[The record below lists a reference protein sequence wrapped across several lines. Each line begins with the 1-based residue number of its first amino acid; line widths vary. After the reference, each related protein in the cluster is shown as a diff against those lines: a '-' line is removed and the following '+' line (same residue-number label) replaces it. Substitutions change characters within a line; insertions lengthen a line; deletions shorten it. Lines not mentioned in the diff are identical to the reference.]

1 MQNLA
6 IQAPLI
12 ESNTANRHKLKL
24 VTFDQ
29 NCLIE
34 YPVAEHLPVNRP
46 LFLSKVYAG
55 FPSPADD
62 HIEQRLDPNK
72 YLVDNEIST
81 FFYTMEGYSMVDLG
95 LLPGDK
101 LTLDRSKDARVNDVV
116 LALVNGGCTVKTLGL
131 GKNNNPRLIPANSED
146 EFPVIEINEFD
157 DFQILGVVISSFR
170 RFRPQYK

>member
-6 IQAPLI
+6 IQEPWI
-12 ESNTANRHKLKL
+12 ESATQAPVVNQPHLKL

-34 YPVAEHLPVNRP
+34 FPVSEHFPVERP

-62 HIEQRLDPNK
+62 QIEMRLDPNK
-72 YLVDNEIST
+72 YLVDNEVST
-81 FFYTMEGYSMVDLG
+81 FFYTMEGLSMIDLG

-101 LTLDRSKDARVNDVV
+101 LTLDRSKHARINNVI
-116 LALVNGGCTVKTLGL
+116 LARVNGGCTVKILGL
-131 GKNNNPRLIPANSED
+131 SKNGNPRLVPANSD
-146 EFPVIEINEFD
+146 GQFPTIEINEFD
-157 DFQILGVVISSFR
+157 DFEILGVVISSFR
-170 RFRPQYK
+170 RFR